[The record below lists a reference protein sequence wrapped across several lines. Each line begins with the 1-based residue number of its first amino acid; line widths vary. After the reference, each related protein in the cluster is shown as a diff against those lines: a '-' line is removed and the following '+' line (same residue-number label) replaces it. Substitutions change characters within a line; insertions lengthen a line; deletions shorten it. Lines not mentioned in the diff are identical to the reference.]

1 MKLCDWG
8 RTILRIYWLFNRKYF
23 DQHAINNLQMIVKA
37 ILTKCRRINL
47 LLTDSQKRRC
57 VHKAKLLSSHFQA
70 KVGKYIVS
78 KLLLHSSSGI
88 SEKLWSKFFFKMHQ
102 CSEIQKKFYVYVQ
115 VHILFRKVAALF
127 ATSKDIFSNLCN
139 ILLIHALFFAQFS
152 H

>member
-1 MKLCDWG
+1 MCS
-8 RTILRIYWLFNRKYF
+8 
-23 DQHAINNLQMIVKA
+23 QSKA
-37 ILTKCRRINL
+37 FIKP
-47 LLTDSQKRRC
+47 
-57 VHKAKLLSSHFQA
+57 LS
-70 KVGKYIVS
+70 GKSWYIVS
-78 KLLLHSSSGI
+78 KLLHSRSGI

-152 H
+152 HQSTVKYIYTQKLLDFAYLCGSFLMRIARIYLNIYHNRQFDYNLYL